1 MKAFISKIRQ
11 NLHIILLF
19 TVMAAFY
26 LTLGCPIRLL
36 TGIACP
42 GCGMTRALVALLRLD
57 FSLALEM
64 HPLVLL
70 VPVAVI
76 IYLLRKRIPKKAM
89 TALCILT
96 LALMLTV
103 YIVRFGEEGSVVYAD
118 FKDGLI
124 YKFFSQI

>member
-11 NLHIILLF
+11 NLHLILLF
-19 TVMAAFY
+19 LLMALFY
-26 LTLGCPIRLL
+26 YRHGCPLRFF
-36 TGIACP
+36 TGICCP
-42 GCGMTRALVALLRLD
+42 GCGMTRALIALLRLD

-70 VPVAVI
+70 IPIAVI
-76 IYLLRKRIPKKAM
+76 IYLLRKRIPKKVLN
-89 TALCILT
+89 TLCISA

-103 YIVRFGEEGSVVYAD
+103 YIIRLGGEGNVVYAD